1 MESWKAMTSHLDLAS
16 PEGARTGREIA
27 DMLNKMTGTLSSD
40 AVGLSRFQ
48 KSIEQS
54 FLFFSPRMTR
64 SMIALL
70 SDSMTRGGTTG
81 SIARQGVLGGWFA
94 LQGYT
99 WAVGQALGQEVN

>member
-1 MESWKAMTSHLDLAS
+1 MGRFENAWSTFIDTIKMESWKAMTSHLDLAS

-54 FLFFSPRMTR
+54 FLFFSPR
-64 SMIALL
+64 IN
-70 SDSMTRGGTTG
+70 
-81 SIARQGVLGGWFA
+81 LGGSVQTPF
-94 LQGYT
+94 L
-99 WAVGQALGQEVN
+99 